1 MIIQKINRRLT
12 NLESMCTFC
21 SRTVYLVDNDYV
33 ATYSRRQYKTCHRSC
48 YDNYLKYVKE
58 VNSKCMK

>member
-21 SRTVYLVDNDYV
+21 SRYVNPRKDEFV
-33 ATYSRRQYKTCHRSC
+33 ATYSRRQYKTCHN
-48 YDNYLKYVKE
+48 NYLKYVKE
-58 VNSKCMK
+58 VDNKCTK

>member
-1 MIIQKINRRLT
+1 MLIHKINRRLT

-21 SRTVYLVDNDYV
+21 RRYVNLEKDEFV
-33 ATYSRRQYKTCHRSC
+33 ATYSRRQYKTCHKTC

>member
-1 MIIQKINRRLT
+1 MLIHKINRRLT

-21 SRTVYLVDNDYV
+21 SKYVNIENDEFV
-33 ATYSRRQYKTCHRSC
+33 ATYSRRQYKTCHKGC
-48 YDNYLKYVKE
+48 FNNYLKYVKE

>member
-21 SRTVYLVDNDYV
+21 SEYVNLEKDEFV
-33 ATYSRRQYKTCHRSC
+33 ATYSRRQYKTCHKIC
-48 YDNYLKYVKE
+48 YNNYLKYVKE
-58 VNSKCMK
+58 VNSNV

>member
-21 SRTVYLVDNDYV
+21 SRYVNLEKDEFV
-33 ATYSRRQYKTCHRSC
+33 ATYSRRQYKTCHKVV
-48 YDNYLKYVKE
+48 LITI
-58 VNSKCMK
+58 